1 LSIEDREEEEW
12 FLPIDVELRKSVY
25 ELCLVGYFQTEDEEP
40 MEVSLIF
47 SSFWIQ
53 AHDLPPDRCLKAFEA
68 KKENYA
74 LSIGIYLSAISLREE
89 EYAIWEKCDMRQ
101 NSRDVIRFKN
111 QADKVKAGSSSGIDR
126 ADIEKDME
134 DSLIESRDGKKRLM
148 SENMVFSVSV
158 FVDSL
163 RSTNERIIAQVQQ
176 RLAAVNRQAGRE

>member
-1 LSIEDREEEEW
+1 
-12 FLPIDVELRKSVY
+12 
-25 ELCLVGYFQTEDEEP
+25 EDEEP
-40 MEVSLIF
+40 TEVSLIF

-68 KKENYA
+68 KKENYD
-74 LSIGIYLSAISLREE
+74 LSIEIYLCAISLREE

-101 NSRDVIRFKN
+101 NSRDVISRELGKSINSILGFNLEGFKN

-126 ADIEKDME
+126 ADMEKDME

-163 RSTNERIIAQVQQ
+163 RPTNERIIAQVQQ
-176 RLAAVNRQAGRE
+176 RLTAANRQANRE